1 MKGRMELIPKFRA
14 YWINEKRWFRDDIII
29 TDDGHMWNIVNGEL
43 YDVFDRDIERGL
55 LSLMQSTGFT
65 DDYGVEIY
73 EGDIITYECDEGY
86 GFETV
91 KTKVGK
97 FPTFDIEVGY
107 RDYDR
112 TPIYFAVEE
121 YWDFKVIGNIYD
133 HPHLLE
139 GGL

>member
-1 MKGRMELIPKFRA
+1 MIPKFRA
-14 YWINEKRWFRDDIII
+14 YWVNEKRWFRDDIII

-43 YDVFDRDIERGL
+43 YDVFDRDIESGR

-65 DDYGVEIY
+65 DDYGAEIY

-86 GFETV
+86 GLETV
-91 KTKVGK
+91 VTKVGK
-97 FPTFDIEVGY
+97 FPAFDIEVGY
-107 RDYDR
+107 RDYDL
-112 TPIYFAVEE
+112 TPIYFAIEE

-139 GGL
+139 GDRQ